1 MTMTTRTESS
11 TGPGVDDGG
20 MGPRS
25 DNPRRRSFTA
35 QYKLDVLAEYEA
47 APEGTRGAIL
57 RREGLY
63 SSHLVE
69 WRKARDAGALSGL
82 SRPPSSRKMSAE
94 QVELEKLRKENARLT
109 GDLERTRTALDI
121 MGKAHALLEDLSE
134 SAQQHETDA
143 NAKRSSARSRRSS

>member
-1 MTMTTRTESS
+1 MTITTRTEPGM
-11 TGPGVDDGG
+11 GPGVDDGT

-35 QYKLDVLAEYEA
+35 QYKLDVLAEYES

-82 SRPPSSRKMSAE
+82 SRPPSARKKAPE

-134 SAQQHETDA
+134 SAQTDETSADA
-143 NAKRSSARSRRSS
+143 KKSSTRSRRSS

>member
-1 MTMTTRTESS
+1 
-11 TGPGVDDGG
+11 

-25 DNPRRRSFTA
+25 DNPRRRTFTA

-47 APEGTRGAIL
+47 APEGTRGGIL

-82 SRPPSSRKMSAE
+82 SRPASSRKKSPE
-94 QVELEKLRKENARLT
+94 QVELDKLRKENARLA
-109 GDLERTRTALDI
+109 GDLARTRTALDI

-134 SAQQHETDA
+134 SAQTEHDA
-143 NAKRSSARSRRSS
+143 PAEKRSSPRSRRSS